1 MHGTLA
7 RRRALHYRGALMDNL
22 FRIGTRGSRLALVQA
37 NWIADRLRAAHGQ
50 IEVRLETFRTAGDRD
65 RATPLAHLPGIGF
78 FVKELEAALL
88 EDRIDLAV
96 HSMKD
101 VPTKVPAG
109 LEVGAAAPER
119 EDPRECLV
127 TPQGLALEALP
138 RGATVGS
145 SSLRRRAMLL
155 AARPDLEFIDLRGN
169 VETRLGKLEAG
180 VCHATVL
187 ARAGLARMGL
197 LDKRMVVLE
206 PDVLM
211 PPAGQGALG
220 LEFRDSDDRVR
231 RTLAPL
237 DHPPSRLAVTAER
250 ALLARLGAGCRT
262 PLGVLGRVDAA
273 GELVLEAYLA
283 APDGRE
289 AIRRSVRGKA
299 AEAARL
305 GTALAETLLDAGAGR
320 YVCPDGE
327 GYDA

>member
-1 MHGTLA
+1 
-7 RRRALHYRGALMDNL
+7 MDNL
-22 FRIGTRGSRLALVQA
+22 IRIGTRGSRLALIQS
-37 NWIADRLRAAHGQ
+37 NWIADRLRAAPPQ
-50 IEVRLETFRTAGDRD
+50 SEVRLEIFRTAGDRD
-65 RATPLAHLPGIGF
+65 RATPLARLPGIGF

-88 EDRIDLAV
+88 EDRIDVAV
-96 HSMKD
+96 HSLKD

-109 LEVGAAAPER
+109 LEVGAAVPER

-127 TPQGLALEALP
+127 TAQGLPLEKLP
-138 RGATVGS
+138 PAATVGS
-145 SSLRRRAMLL
+145 SSPRRRAMLL
-155 AARPDLEFIDLRGN
+155 VARPDLKFIDLRGN
-169 VETRLGKLEAG
+169 VETRLTKLDAG

-197 LDKRMVVLE
+197 LDKRMVVVE

-231 RTLAPL
+231 RTLAAL
-237 DHPPSRLAVTAER
+237 DHAPSRQAVTAER

-273 GELVLEAYLA
+273 GTLVLEAYLA

-289 AIRRSVRGKA
+289 AIRRSARGKA
-299 AEAARL
+299 ADAAQI
-305 GTALAETLLDAGAGR
+305 GAALAEALLEAGAGR
-320 YVCPDGE
+320 YICPDGE
-327 GYDA
+327 GDDA